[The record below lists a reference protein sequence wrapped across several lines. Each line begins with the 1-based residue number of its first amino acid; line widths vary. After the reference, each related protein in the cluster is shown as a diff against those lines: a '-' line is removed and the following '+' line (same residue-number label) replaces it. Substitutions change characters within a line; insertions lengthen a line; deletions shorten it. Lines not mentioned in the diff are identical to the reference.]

1 MTIRTACSSSLTA
14 LHDACQAI
22 YSGECESAVVACA
35 NIIYSPRTTFT
46 MHEQGVLSPSA
57 LCRTF
62 DADADGYARGE
73 AVSAVYVKRLR
84 DALRDGDP
92 VRSVVR
98 STCVNAG
105 GRSSTLTAPNTA
117 AHEALIRRGHE
128 LAGISDLSRTAMVEC
143 HGTGTAVCGTSVG
156 FFFKMMFEY
165 LANKGF
171 SQVGDPIEALAVAN
185 VFGDHGI
192 YIGSVVYSPSMLS
205 LVTESSLI
213 VLKVKTNLG
222 HSEGAS
228 GLSSLIKMSLALEN
242 ESIPPNL
249 NFRTPNP
256 RSETTVTPRSKGPDG
271 FWNCLLTR
279 L

>member
-22 YSGECESAVVACA
+22 YSGECESAIVACA

-46 MHEQGVLSPSA
+46 MQEQGVLSPGA

-73 AVSAVYVKRLR
+73 AVSAVYVKKLS
-84 DALRDGDP
+84 DAVRDGDP
-92 VRSVVR
+92 VRSVIR

-143 HGTGTAVCGTSVG
+143 HGTGTAVCGHYQRILP
-156 FFFKMMFEY
+156 FWC
-165 LANKGF
+165 LAIWLITK
-171 SQVGDPIEALAVAN
+171 
-185 VFGDHGI
+185 DHLR
-192 YIGSVVYSPSMLS
+192 SATPSRRLRWP
-205 LVTESSLI
+205 T
-213 VLKVKTNLG
+213 
-222 HSEGAS
+222 
-228 GLSSLIKMSLALEN
+228 SLA
-242 ESIPPNL
+242 
-249 NFRTPNP
+249 
-256 RSETTVTPRSKGPDG
+256 TTAYT
-271 FWNCLLTR
+271 
-279 L
+279 